1 MSDDPRV
8 RMYAD
13 TSVFGGA
20 FDREFA
26 VATAQLFGLVARGH
40 LRLVT
45 SVPVR
50 DEIGEGPERVK
61 AFFAEVTEGAE
72 IAELTEGSYRLQQ
85 RYIEHGVVSARWG
98 TDALHVAIATV
109 SRCPLIVSWNF
120 RHIVSFRRI
129 PLYNAVNVIAGYGPI
144 AIHSP
149 REVVE
154 SEEEEEDV

>member
-1 MSDDPRV
+1 MASPMRV
-8 RMYAD
+8 YAD

-20 FDREFA
+20 FDPEFA
-26 VATAQLFGLVARGH
+26 VATTRLFELIAGGRF
-40 LRLVT
+40 RLVT
-45 SVPVR
+45 SVRVR
-50 DEIGEGPERVK
+50 DEIAEGPERVK
-61 AFFAEVTEGAE
+61 AFFAEVTEGADV
-72 IAELTEGSYRLQQ
+72 AEPTGGSYRLQQ
-85 RYIEHGVVSARWG
+85 QYIEHGVVPERWG

-109 SRCPLIVSWNF
+109 SGCPLIVSWNF

-129 PLYNAVNVIAGYGPI
+129 PLYNAVNVIAGYGPT